1 MQKSEQLNHCEIEG
15 LCEQAS
21 MHHIRLGLNGE
32 TINNSNNSLITVY
45 EMVLLHTRSANSNR
59 EIRSIAIELQTQ
71 RHIIGFYCFSL
82 IASNIGFN

>member
-45 EMVLLHTRSANSNR
+45 EMVLLRTRSANSNQ
-59 EIRSIAIELQTQ
+59 EKYDQL
-71 RHIIGFYCFSL
+71 L
-82 IASNIGFN
+82 SNCKLSGI